1 MNKTTQYL
9 WRAIGV
15 LPFYL
20 LTSFPLSAQTYETQ
34 YRRPV
39 NDVMEDVA
47 RRFDVK
53 FKFDKNVDTAGV
65 TLTYADFR
73 IRPYSLEQTLDNIC
87 KHFDW
92 NWWKQSGNL
101 YKIKVYEYPR
111 RHEDE
116 GRQMLDYLSSLYSN
130 KEQWEARR
138 AILKKEVRERL
149 GIDAFLDSCVK
160 NAKPI
165 LSKVRKHNGYTT
177 QNICIELTPGQHV
190 FGTIYSPLQTS
201 PHRGGLQTTPSRQTS
216 PRRGGLQRGKVSPST
231 GGGRGEAFPLIICP
245 DGHWPLRYRDDEQ
258 QRLGTLARMGA
269 VCVDFDLYGWG
280 ESEMEVGKEAHH
292 TCRAHVYQAACGYVL
307 LDYMLTHRKDIDPD
321 RVGVM
326 GGSGGGTHTVLL
338 SLLDDRVTASAPV
351 VHLASHFDG
360 GCPCESGMPV
370 QLAAGGTCEPELAAV
385 MAPKPMLIVSDGGD
399 WTSSVPTLEFPFL
412 QRIYSFYGATDKV
425 CNVHLPNERHDFGP
439 NKRQAVYDFF
449 IDVFHLDRS
458 MLDESKIEIEPDDAL
473 KSLYK

>member
-1 MNKTTQYL
+1 MNKTKQYL
-9 WRAIGV
+9 WRVIGV

-20 LTSFPLSAQTYETQ
+20 FTFLPLSAQTYETQ

-39 NDVMEDVA
+39 NDVMKDVA
-47 RRFDVK
+47 TRFGVK
-53 FKFDKNVDTAGV
+53 FKFDKNVDTVGV

-149 GIDAFLDSCVK
+149 GIDAFLDSCVQD
-160 NAKPI
+160 AKPI

-190 FGTIYSPLQTS
+190 FGTIYAPLELKKKEK
-201 PHRGGLQTTPSRQTS
+201 R
-216 PRRGGLQRGKVSPST
+216 KNKKY
-231 GGGRGEAFPLIICP
+231 ALIVCP
-245 DGHWPLRYRDDEQ
+245 DGHWPSRYRDDEQ

-280 ESEMEVGKEAHH
+280 ESEKEVGKEAHH
-292 TCRAHVYQAACGYVL
+292 TSRAHVYQAACGYVL
-307 LDYMLTHRKDIDPD
+307 LDYMLTHRKDIDPE

-360 GCPCESGMPV
+360 GCPCESGKPV
-370 QLAAGGTCEPELAAV
+370 QLAAGGTCEPELAAA

-412 QRIYSFYGATDKV
+412 QRIYGFYGATDNV
-425 CNVHLPNERHDFGP
+425 CNVHLPDERHDFGA

-449 IDVFHLDRS
+449 IHVFHLNRS